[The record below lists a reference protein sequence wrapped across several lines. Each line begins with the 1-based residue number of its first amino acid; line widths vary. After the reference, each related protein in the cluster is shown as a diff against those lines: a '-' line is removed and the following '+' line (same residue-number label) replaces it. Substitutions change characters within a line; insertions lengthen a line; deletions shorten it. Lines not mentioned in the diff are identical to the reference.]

1 MAKFDFNTSRYAHLF
16 GSKSPD
22 QRLLMSI
29 VNDNEIT
36 GLNPRWYLS
45 QGSIDPEF
53 TPADASGI
61 ATFTVR
67 ERALSA
73 APLANLRAPLADT
86 VAADVTG
93 FNSYSATIPDFITV
107 KNVETVASR
116 NQKRKYFE
124 AYGNDR
130 DMLQQYAFDTARLI
144 SSMDST
150 MSYMTAQLMSTGR
163 IVYKKGQGVF
173 APVHKADIPTDNFC
187 KAGTKAWTD
196 PEALIISYM
205 ADIEDRFRQKWGWYG
220 PMVWQFTKKMFVNVF
235 MKNKQVLEKVNEFRN
250 LQDLV
255 AVTFNTLNKSVFDN
269 AWEQIRAAYG
279 ISPIE
284 IVEEAEVDSVGG
296 TDTLVH
302 GWDDKIA
309 VLRPAGEAVRFMRK
323 EVLDA
328 SYAPWLNQLTSRN
341 FASVRNGLGMVVNS
355 TVVSG
360 MYNEWHTVV
369 LFSAVPALTE
379 FTRHIIVDT
388 SQAGS

>member
-16 GSKSPD
+16 GSKAAD
-22 QRLLMSI
+22 QRLLTSI
-29 VNDNEIT
+29 VTDDEVM

-45 QGSIDPEF
+45 QGSIDTEF
-53 TPADASGI
+53 TPADSTGV

-67 ERALSA
+67 ERALTA
-73 APLANLRAPLADT
+73 APMANLRAPLADT
-86 VAADVTG
+86 VAADATG

-130 DMLQQYAFDTARLI
+130 DMLMQYAADTARLV

-150 MSYMTAQLMSTGR
+150 MSYMTAQLMSTGK

-173 APVHKADIPTDNFC
+173 APVHKADIPAANFR
-187 KAGTKAWTD
+187 KAGKMVWTD
-196 PEALIISYM
+196 PDALIITYM
-205 ADIEDRFRQKWGWYG
+205 AQIEEDFRQAWGWYG
-220 PMVWQFTKKMFVNVF
+220 PMTWQFTKKMFVNVF
-235 MKNKQVLEKVNEFRN
+235 MKNKEVLEKVNEFRN

-255 AVTFNTLNKSVFDN
+255 SVTFNTLNKDVFDN
-269 AWEQIRAAYG
+269 AWNQIRAAYG

-284 IVEEAEVDSVGG
+284 IVEEKELDSANG
-296 TDTLVH
+296 TDTIVQ
-302 GWDDKIA
+302 GWSDNIA

-328 SYAPWLNQLTSRN
+328 SYAEWLNQLTSRN
-341 FASVRNGLGMVVNS
+341 FASVRDGLGMVVNS

-369 LFSAVPALTE
+369 LFSAVPALVE
-379 FTRHIIVDT
+379 FTRHVIVDI
-388 SQAGS
+388 SQADD